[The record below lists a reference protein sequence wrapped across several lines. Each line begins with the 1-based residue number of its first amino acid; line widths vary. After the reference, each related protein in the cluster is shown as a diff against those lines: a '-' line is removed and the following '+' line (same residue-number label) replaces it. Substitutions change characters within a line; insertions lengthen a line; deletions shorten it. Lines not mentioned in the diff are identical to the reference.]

1 MKQDLSKGRFLNKFL
16 FNMEKYPKKLVAVLN
31 EKIGAGIAMNA
42 LAHMALGLGA
52 SVEDKA
58 GFRFVDYA
66 DGDGNSH
73 PNISELPFIILKT
86 KNPDE
91 LKELRKELIN
101 RNVRFVDFPGF
112 INSIGTFE
120 SPEKSK
126 QFKGE
131 SIEYYG
137 IVMYGDWDV
146 VTELTRKFS
155 LWR

>member
-1 MKQDLSKGRFLNKFL
+1 
-16 FNMEKYPKKLVAVLN
+16 MEKYPHKLVAVLN
-31 EKIGAGIAMNA
+31 GSTGGMGIIMNA

-52 SVEDKA
+52 SVEDKS
-58 GFRFVDYA
+58 GFRFVDYT

-73 PNISELPFIILKT
+73 ANISELPFIILKT
-86 KNPDE
+86 KNPEE
-91 LKELRKELIN
+91 LKELRKVLIS

-120 SPEKSK
+120 NPEKSR

-131 SIEYYG
+131 GVEYYG
-137 IVMYGDWDV
+137 IVMYGDWDI

>member
-1 MKQDLSKGRFLNKFL
+1 MQ
-16 FNMEKYPKKLVAVLN
+16 KYSHKLVAVLN
-31 EKIGAGIAMNA
+31 GNVGMGIVMNA
-42 LAHMALGLGA
+42 LAHMALGLGE

-73 PNISELPFIILKT
+73 ANISELPFIILKA
-86 KNPDE
+86 KNPEE

-101 RNVRFVDFPGF
+101 KNVYFVDFPGF

-120 SPEKSK
+120 SPEKSR

-131 SIEYYG
+131 SVEYYG